1 MHIILKYNELTC
13 SFLGQRVMKKIA
25 SFQKKFDYFD
35 DVVVVDVG
43 VDVVDDENDDVD
55 VVVGVV
61 LIE

>member
-1 MHIILKYNELTC
+1 MHIILNYNELTC

-35 DVVVVDVG
+35 DVVV
-43 VDVVDDENDDVD
+43 DVVDDENDDVD

>member
-1 MHIILKYNELTC
+1 
-13 SFLGQRVMKKIA
+13 MKKIA
-25 SFQKKFDYFD
+25 SYQKKFDYFD

>member
-1 MHIILKYNELTC
+1 MHIILNYNELTC

-25 SFQKKFDYFD
+25 SYQKKFDYFD
-35 DVVVVDVG
+35 DVVVDVVD
-43 VDVVDDENDDVD
+43 DVVDDENDDVD

>member
-1 MHIILKYNELTC
+1 MHIILNYNELTC

-35 DVVVVDVG
+35 DVVV
-43 VDVVDDENDDVD
+43 DVVDDENDDDVD

>member
-1 MHIILKYNELTC
+1 MHIILNYNELTC

-35 DVVVVDVG
+35 DVVV
-43 VDVVDDENDDVD
+43 DVVDDENDDVV

>member
-35 DVVVVDVG
+35 DVV
-43 VDVVDDENDDVD
+43 DVVDDENDDVV

>member
-1 MHIILKYNELTC
+1 
-13 SFLGQRVMKKIA
+13 MKKIA

-35 DVVVVDVG
+35 DVV

>member
-1 MHIILKYNELTC
+1 MHIILNYNELTC

-35 DVVVVDVG
+35 DAVDVVG
-43 VDVVDDENDDVD
+43 VDVVDDENDDVV